1 MDMHQQ
7 EFGFV
12 SMRVKEYLVFQLHI
26 VEMKPLPL
34 THCNVLGC
42 SSFPFPSQ
50 YPHPVTLT
58 LMFSY
63 DFLGK
68 GKQIGLIFSEN
79 LTGSGSLGKFSK
91 KNLNFHTFIPV

>member
-1 MDMHQQ
+1 
-7 EFGFV
+7 
-12 SMRVKEYLVFQLHI
+12 MRVKEYLVFQLHI

-42 SSFPFPSQ
+42 SFPFPSQ
-50 YPHPVTLT
+50 YPHPVTLA

-79 LTGSGSLGKFSK
+79 WTGSGSLRKFLIK
-91 KNLNFHTFIPV
+91 KFEFSHF